1 MIYRSNLSVPDLT
14 PNFKHLTQ
22 RTMGQS
28 MGHDVLSD
36 WADKADDDP
45 VFGIWKRCGFMT
57 HDEAAILYN
66 VARQVG
72 GNWCDIGCH
81 TGWTSLHIVN
91 GVGRDLDSVSH
102 TCVDYMLGLPDFR
115 QRFEENTMFPGRF
128 QWAEKSEAFFE
139 AFDRTQAGR
148 MNRWNGFCIDGDHD
162 RPQPLRD
169 AQNAARYLEESGV
182 IIFHDFIGRPV
193 QEAVEYLMGIGFK
206 TRVYWTPHMVAC
218 CWRGDF
224 FPPTHVRDSAI
235 NWDRVRMM
243 MPDFPFERCS

>member
-36 WADKADDDP
+36 WADKSDDDP
-45 VFGIWKRCGFMT
+45 VFGIWKRCGFWT
-57 HDEAAILYN
+57 HDEGSILYH
-66 VARQVG
+66 VANRAG

-81 TGWTSLHIVN
+81 TAWTSLHIN
-91 GVGRDLDSVSH
+91 VGSGKPVD
-102 TCVDYMLGLPDFR
+102 CVDYMLGLPEFLD
-115 QRFEENTMFPGRF
+115 RFKENTREARVVAVHDLPF
-128 QWAEKSEAFFE
+128 KSDDFFKSI
-139 AFDRTQAGR
+139 T
-148 MNRWNGFCIDGDHD
+148 WKYSGFCIDGDHD
-162 RPQPLRD
+162 RPQPLHD
-169 AQNAARYLEESGV
+169 AQNAVKHLADDGV

-206 TRVYWTPHMVAC
+206 TRAYWTPHMVAC

-224 FPPTHVRDSAI
+224 VPPDHVRDSAI

-243 MPDFPFERCS
+243 MPDFPFERCA